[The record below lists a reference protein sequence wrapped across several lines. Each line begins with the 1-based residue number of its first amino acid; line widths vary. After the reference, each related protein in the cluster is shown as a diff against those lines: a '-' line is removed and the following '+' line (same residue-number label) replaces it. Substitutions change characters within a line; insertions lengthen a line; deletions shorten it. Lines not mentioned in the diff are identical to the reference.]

1 MGRNTAPA
9 IAPAALVND
18 EYPLLLVLASDR
30 VIQDETGFKKAVIKA
45 IPLADA
51 GKLVTFGI
59 VPSEPHTGYG

>member
-1 MGRNTAPA
+1 MN
-9 IAPAALVND
+9 